1 MSLVTADATVP
12 VEEARTREIVRVTAG
27 KLLRSDDLLAG
38 ERAAAAGILL
48 ANPSFGYPHIVHC
61 AWCRES
67 RTLFRDESEAP
78 FERTASGWRCKSC
91 DVAAASQVIKF

>member
-1 MSLVTADATVP
+1 MSGKSGIAAEDMQSRDT
-12 VEEARTREIVRVTAG
+12 VRVTAG
-27 KLLRSDDLLAG
+27 KLLRSDDLLDDEKAV
-38 ERAAAAGILL
+38 AAEILL
-48 ANPSFGYPHIVHC
+48 ANPSLGYPHVVQC

-78 FERTASGWRCKSC
+78 FERTASGWRCSAC